1 MKLLIALLINAVA
14 LLTTAYVLPGVDF
27 EGGLFELL
35 VVTVV
40 FSLVN
45 TFIRPV
51 VRFLT
56 LPLTVIT
63 FGLFTLVVNGFMVI
77 ITTWLVD
84 AFSLE
89 GGLVRRSLTA
99 IAAALVISVISVAL
113 GWVVFRDRDERATR

>member
-14 LLTTAYVLPGVDF
+14 LLMTAYLLPGLEFD
-27 EGGLFELL
+27 GGVFELL

-40 FSLVN
+40 FSLIN

-56 LPLTVIT
+56 LPLTVVT
-63 FGLFTLVVNGFMVI
+63 FGLFTLVVNGLMVI

-84 AFSLE
+84 ALSLA
-89 GGLVRRSLTA
+89 GGLVQRLFTA
-99 IAAALVISVISVAL
+99 IVAALVISVISVAL
-113 GWVVFRDRDERATR
+113 SWLLFRDRDS